1 MLTNLVFVSFLLFGL
16 PVLLV
21 SSPTL
26 GELIATMAPLYPK
39 NDNRLVERLG
49 IPFNRVS
56 FPARDGKTLTGWF
69 FPAEDAGRPA
79 IIYAPA
85 TGKDQRSGISLVKPL
100 HQAGYH
106 VLLFSYRGH
115 GHSEGN
121 PFGFTYGAQESQD
134 IDAAADFLS
143 QQMGIGKIGVI
154 GHSAGAVSGLL
165 SAARNQRIDAV
176 VAAAPFPSVEDI
188 WNTNRPVFLPKRL
201 FEWSFRLAEWRKK
214 FSRDEVRPQDV
225 IDQIAPR
232 AVLLIHGLNDRRI
245 TRNQALGLFETANQ
259 PKCLWLVEGASHA
272 AVRFPVLDSQIEK
285 IVQFFNSALDGLDQR
300 TCEVRQIVL

>member
-1 MLTNLVFVSFLLFGL
+1 MFTNLIFLSFLLFGL

-26 GELIATMAPLYPK
+26 GELIATMAPLYPR
-39 NDNRLVERLG
+39 NDNQLVEGMG
-49 IPFNRVS
+49 IPFSKVC
-56 FPARDGKTLTGWF
+56 FPTWDGKVLTGWF
-69 FPAEDAGRPA
+69 FPVEGHDRPA

-85 TGKDQRSGISLVKPL
+85 TAKDQRSGISLVKPL
-100 HQAGYH
+100 HQAGYQ

-143 QQMGIGKIGVI
+143 QQLGIGKIGVI

-165 SAARNQRIDAV
+165 SAARNQRIKAV

-188 WNTNRPVFLPKRL
+188 WNTNRPTLLPKGL
-201 FEWSFRLAEWRKK
+201 FEWSFRFAEWRKK

-225 IDQIAPR
+225 ISQIGPR
-232 AVLLIHGLNDRRI
+232 GLLLIHGLEDRRI
-245 TRNQALGLFETANQ
+245 TRQQAMQMFAAATE
-259 PKCLWLVEGASHA
+259 PKKLWLVEGASHA
-272 AVRFPVLDSQIEK
+272 EVRFPVLDSQIER
-285 IVQFFNSALDGLDQR
+285 IVQFFNSALNGLDQQTSEIR
-300 TCEVRQIVL
+300 RIAL